1 MRPTVERVE
10 PTPDPVTAKLLH
22 HRETSASV
30 DTAGDEDV
38 QGAPDQEAPDQ
49 AAEPSREAYHRSP
62 LGLFEAAAKE
72 NPRLGAGPRLNAG
85 WKGWRHDGAHARHAG
100 RTLAGTG

>member
-1 MRPTVERVE
+1 MPAPAEEDMRPTVERVE

-62 LGLFEAAAKE
+62 LGHFEAAAKE
-72 NPRLGAGPRLNAG
+72 IRAWEP
-85 WKGWRHDGAHARHAG
+85 ARD
-100 RTLAGTG
+100 

>member
-1 MRPTVERVE
+1 MPAPAEEDMRPTIERVE

-38 QGAPDQEAPDQ
+38 QGAPDKEAP
-49 AAEPSREAYHRSP
+49 
-62 LGLFEAAAKE
+62 
-72 NPRLGAGPRLNAG
+72 GPG
-85 WKGWRHDGAHARHAG
+85 G
-100 RTLAGTG
+100 